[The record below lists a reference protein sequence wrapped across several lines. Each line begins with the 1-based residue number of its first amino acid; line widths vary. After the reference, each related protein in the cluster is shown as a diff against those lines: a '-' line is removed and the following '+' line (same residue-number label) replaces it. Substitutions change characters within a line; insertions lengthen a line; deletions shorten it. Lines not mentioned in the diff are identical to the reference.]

1 MGIRTDIYRRKNFW
15 KIGLMLFAVLIG
27 AATLLYTESFLEDL
41 RQEEVKKAN
50 LWAKAM
56 SAIQRAGPNT
66 DITLPTQIIQA
77 NTTIP
82 VILTD
87 EADSVIAYKNLPSRQ
102 SSTPDKLHESLER
115 MKARGSRIEVSF
127 GGDQRNYLYYQNS
140 HLLTQLRL
148 YPIVL
153 LLVIS
158 IFIGIAYWAFS
169 GARKSEQDRVW
180 NGLAKETAH
189 QIGTPLSSLMGWL
202 EMLRLKEADPQVLE
216 EMKKDIRRLQ
226 TITDRFSKI
235 GSQPSID
242 TQDVAAVTRDAVA
255 YLRHRSPR
263 KIAIDCQMPSEPVYA
278 KINVSLY
285 EWVIENLIRNAIDAI
300 EGEGKI
306 DILVDAGPRQVVIDV
321 CDTGRGIPA
330 GKLAQVFR
338 PGYSTKKRGWG
349 LGLSLARRIIQ
360 EYHHGRISVASSEPG
375 VGTTFRITLQR
386 QLPS

>member
-1 MGIRTDIYRRKNFW
+1 MGLNTAIYNRKNFW
-15 KIGLMLFAVLIG
+15 KLGLLVFAVIIG

-41 RQEEVKKAN
+41 REEEVKKAN

-56 SAIQRAGPNT
+56 SAIQRADAST

-87 EADSVIAYKNLPSRQ
+87 ASDSVIAHKNLPSRQ
-102 SSTPDKLHESLER
+102 VSRPEKLRQSLER
-115 MKARGSRIEVSF
+115 MQNQGSRIEVSF

-140 HLLTQLRL
+140 QLLTQLRL

-158 IFIGIAYWAFS
+158 LFIGIAYWAFS

-202 EMLRLKEADPQVLE
+202 EMLRLKEADPQVIE
-216 EMKKDIRRLQ
+216 EMKKDIHRLE

-235 GSQPSID
+235 GSQPSIE
-242 TQDVAAVTRDAVA
+242 TQDVAAVTREAVA

-263 KIAIDCQMPSEPVYA
+263 KISVECQMPSEPIYA
-278 KINVSLY
+278 QINVALY

-300 EGEGKI
+300 EGEGQI
-306 DILVDAGPRQVVIDV
+306 DILLEAKPQQVIIDV

-330 GKLAQVFR
+330 GKLAQIFR

-360 EYHHGRISVASSEPG
+360 EYHHGRIIVASSEPG

-386 QLPS
+386 QFTS